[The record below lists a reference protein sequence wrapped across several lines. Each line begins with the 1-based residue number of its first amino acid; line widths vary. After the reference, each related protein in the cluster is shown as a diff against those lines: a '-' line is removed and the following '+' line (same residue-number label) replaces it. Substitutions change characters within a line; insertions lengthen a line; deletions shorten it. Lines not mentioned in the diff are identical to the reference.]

1 MARPAI
7 RSFQVTAKIP
17 SGGVLINWVL
27 IFFAVAGLLGCTP
40 KTLLIPEEQEESLPE
55 KFSSQGLS
63 PLSQQWWHDLPD
75 PALHE
80 VIDAALAG
88 NLTLKTAGQRLIQAE
103 AIARQAGSSLSPTL
117 DLQVNGSETRTSRN
131 SQDNSASSLFLGLA
145 AGYEVD
151 LWGRL
156 QAREDAARFDAD
168 AAREDLQ
175 TAALSLAAQISV
187 IWYQLAESL
196 HQLSLLE
203 EQQKVNTLALELI
216 RLRFTA
222 GQVSIA
228 DLLQQQQLI
237 ESKTGEMARERAT
250 AGQLENQLAVLVG
263 SAPGMFPVPQPVLVA
278 LPPLPDPGVPLELLS
293 RRPDIRSAFL
303 AVRAAD
309 RRVAAAIAETYPR
322 LSLSVD
328 LSTSGSAGELFDNWL
343 AAIAANLVA
352 PLVDGGSRQAEV
364 ERVKAVTEERLF
376 AYRQTILEAVGE
388 VEDALIAEKEQKNL
402 IASLE
407 KQLELA
413 TQTIATVRDRYK
425 LGAVDY
431 QRVLTAQ
438 LSQQT
443 LERNV
448 LAARRQLI
456 DNRIA
461 LYRALGGHVP
471 LAALADSGRGKNE
484 ASHPPG
490 LPPTINN
497 LL

>member
-1 MARPAI
+1 M
-7 RSFQVTAKIP
+7 
-17 SGGVLINWVL
+17 LINWVL
-27 IFFAVAGLLGCTP
+27 IFFAVAGLLGCTS
-40 KTLLIPEEQEESLPE
+40 KTLLIPEEHAESLPE
-55 KFSSQGLS
+55 KFSSEGLI
-63 PLSQQWWHDLPD
+63 PPAEQWWHDLPD
-75 PALHE
+75 PALHQ

-117 DLQVNGSETRTSRN
+117 DLQINGSETRTRRN
-131 SQDNSASSLFLGLA
+131 NQDNSASSLFLGLA

-156 QAREDAARFDAD
+156 QAREAAARFDAD

-187 IWYQLAESL
+187 IWYQLAESVN
-196 HQLSLLE
+196 QLSLLE

-250 AGQLENQLAVLVG
+250 AGQLENQLAVLIG
-263 SAPGMFPVPQPVLVA
+263 SAPGMFSATQPVLVE

-343 AAIAANLVA
+343 AAIAANLIA
-352 PLVDGGSRQAEV
+352 PLLDGGSRQAEV
-364 ERVKAVTEERLF
+364 ERVKAVTAERLF

-388 VEDALIAEKEQKNL
+388 VEDALIAEEEQKNL

-438 LSQQT
+438 LSQQA

-471 LAALADSGRGKNE
+471 LAAFADSGRGKNQ

-490 LPPTINN
+490 LPPTTKN

>member
-1 MARPAI
+1 
-7 RSFQVTAKIP
+7 
-17 SGGVLINWVL
+17 L
-27 IFFAVAGLLGCTP
+27 
-40 KTLLIPEEQEESLPE
+40 
-55 KFSSQGLS
+55 
-63 PLSQQWWHDLPD
+63 
-75 PALHE
+75 
-80 VIDAALAG
+80 
-88 NLTLKTAGQRLIQAE
+88 
-103 AIARQAGSSLSPTL
+103 
-117 DLQVNGSETRTSRN
+117 
-131 SQDNSASSLFLGLA
+131 
-145 AGYEVD
+145 
-151 LWGRL
+151 
-156 QAREDAARFDAD
+156 DAD
-168 AAREDLQ
+168 AAQEDLQ
-175 TAALSLAAQISV
+175 TAALSLAAQICV

-196 HQLSLLE
+196 LQLSLLE
-203 EQQKVNTLALELI
+203 KQQEVNTLGLELI

-237 ESKTGEMARERAT
+237 ESKTGEMARERAA
-250 AGQLENQLAVLVG
+250 AGRLENQLAVLAG
-263 SAPGMFPVPQPVLVA
+263 RAPGMFSLPLQPVLVE

-343 AAIAANLVA
+343 AAIAANLIA

-364 ERVKAVTEERLF
+364 ERTKAVTEERLF

-388 VEDALIAEKEQKNL
+388 VEDALIVEEEQKNL

-413 TQTIATVRDRYK
+413 TQTIVTVRDRYK

-431 QRVLTAQ
+431 QRVLTAL

-471 LAALADSGRGKNE
+471 LAALADSGRGKNPV
-484 ASHPPG
+484 SQPPG
-490 LPPTINN
+490 LPPSINN

>member
-1 MARPAI
+1 MARPARCLFDAMAVNLSDQPI
-7 RSFQVTAKIP
+7 
-17 SGGVLINWVL
+17 INWALLFFVL
-27 IFFAVAGLLGCTP
+27 AVLLGCAP
-40 KTLLIPEEQEESLPE
+40 KALLIPEGQEEPLPE
-55 KFSSQGLS
+55 KFSSQGLIVPS
-63 PLSQQWWHDLPD
+63 EQWWHDLPD
-75 PALHE
+75 HALHE
-80 VIDAALAG
+80 MIDTALAG

-117 DLQVNGSETRTSRN
+117 DLQINGSETRTRRN
-131 SQDNSASSLFLGLA
+131 NQDNSASTLFLGLA

-187 IWYQLAESL
+187 IWYQLAESV
-196 HQLSLLE
+196 HQLSLLQK
-203 EQQKVNTLALELI
+203 QQKVNTLALELI

-263 SAPGMFPVPQPVLVA
+263 SAPGMFSVPQPVLVE
-278 LPPLPDPGVPLELLS
+278 LPPLPDPGIPLELLS

-322 LSLSVD
+322 LSLAVD
-328 LSTSGSAGELFDNWL
+328 LSTSGSAGKLFDNWL
-343 AAIAANLVA
+343 AAIAANLIA

-364 ERVKAVTEERLF
+364 ERIKAVTEERLF

-388 VEDALIAEKEQKNL
+388 VEDALIAEEEQKKL

-438 LSQQT
+438 LSQQA

-484 ASHPPG
+484 ASHLPG
-490 LPPTINN
+490 LPPSIKN